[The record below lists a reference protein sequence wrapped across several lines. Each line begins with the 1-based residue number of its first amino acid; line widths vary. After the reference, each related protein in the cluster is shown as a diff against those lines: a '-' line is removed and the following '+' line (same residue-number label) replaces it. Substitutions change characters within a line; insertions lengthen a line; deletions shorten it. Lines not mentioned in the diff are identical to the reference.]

1 MQNITGTLMSEDRV
15 IAHIKN
21 GVITDAD
28 DILLPLYLKRT
39 KNIEGWLASRAIDSH
54 RTNSRLLKRAL
65 RLRTTDDMQ
74 TALAVNAAT
83 VTDCYWFRPEGS
95 AAVYEDIRFKENYFS
110 ELALRGDPDSFSN
123 RPSRTPELTNTGS
136 FEKCWKLINGE
147 WWMYKSGNEKE
158 YFSELFICRLGEKLG
173 LPMAHYELD
182 GEYIRSKDFTNGAD
196 VNFEPMRSL
205 ADDDEDYENCFNILN
220 EISPDIAVQYLLLLW
235 MDTVC
240 YNMDRHTENF
250 GLLRDVK
257 TGRII
262 SLAPNYDNNIAL
274 IAKGYPTDVR
284 RGHDGLIG
292 FLKTF
297 IQGSEEAHE
306 MYRQM
311 KPPEITERMI
321 DECMDEIPIKAD
333 RDYIR
338 SFVLN
343 GQEKVREINE
353 ENQMPVEE
361 CGNMLIMTAAV
372 TKAIGNTELFDKYS
386 EIAGQW
392 AEYLS
397 EFGADPDNQLCTDDF
412 AGHLAHNCNLALKS
426 VFALASYAKLC
437 SMTGDDIKAEYYE
450 DLARKNA
457 GKWRQKAANGDGTYK
472 LTFDRPG
479 TFSMKYNAV
488 WDKVF
493 DLGIFPENMW
503 EDEIKGYEKH
513 FNPYGLPLD
522 SRSDCTKSDWMI
534 WAATLS
540 GDDEFFKKT
549 VDALWLNYN
558 LSPSRVPLNDLFS
571 SVTSLQIHF
580 QHRSVQGGMFIKLL
594 DSEKICSLKK

>member
-1 MQNITGTLMSEDRV
+1 MTDITGKLMSGDNAAATV
-15 IAHIKN
+15 KN
-21 GVITDAD
+21 GIITDYNKL
-28 DILLPLYLKRT
+28 LLPLYLKRT
-39 KNIEGWLASRAIDSH
+39 KDVEKWLAYRAVDHSRKNA
-54 RTNSRLLKRAL
+54 RLLKRAL
-65 RLRTTDDMQ
+65 RLRITDDAQ

-83 VTDCYWFRPEGS
+83 VTDRYWFRPEGS

-182 GEYIRSKDFTNGAD
+182 GEYIRSKDFTNGAE
-196 VNFEPMRSL
+196 VNFEPMRLL

-284 RGHDGLIG
+284 REHDGLIG

-297 IQGSEEAHE
+297 IQSSEEAHE

-361 CGNMLIMTAAV
+361 CGNMIILIDAV
-372 TKAIGNTELFDKYS
+372 CRREKNYSLANDNIRLLKLWSKYI
-386 EIAGQW
+386 EKYG
-392 AEYLS
+392 E
-397 EFGADPDNQLCTDDF
+397 DPGNQLCTDDF
-412 AGHLAHNCNLALKS
+412 SGHMPHNVNLS
-426 VFALASYAKLC
+426 
-437 SMTGDDIKAEYYE
+437 IKAVIVLLLIGQEH
-450 DLARKNA
+450 LVLNTM
-457 GKWRQKAANGDGTYK
+457 Q
-472 LTFDRPG
+472 
-479 TFSMKYNAV
+479 S
-488 WDKVF
+488 
-493 DLGIFPENMW
+493 GINFGIAM
-503 EDEIKGYEKH
+503 
-513 FNPYGLPLD
+513 FL
-522 SRSDCTKSDWMI
+522 R
-534 WAATLS
+534 
-540 GDDEFFKKT
+540 
-549 VDALWLNYN
+549 LN
-558 LSPSRVPLNDLFS
+558 
-571 SVTSLQIHF
+571 
-580 QHRSVQGGMFIKLL
+580 FIKLKL
-594 DSEKICSLKK
+594 INIKKNHCRMGFRLTVEKNIQNQIGKYGQRAFLNIKRSLNNLFIRFMQRLILCIHACQ